1 MENIKRVHKKEIAS
15 ALSQAKNIIRDLH
28 QHFNESEMYKFTER
42 LVGSAKW
49 NIVLKGKDG
58 FFDLDFQL
66 LLTKNSKK
74 IKDFDEEKEKKN
86 EATMIKEDFF
96 N

>member
-42 LVGSAKW
+42 LVDSAKW

-58 FFDLDFQL
+58 FFDLDYKIFIAVFIQEESGYNI
-66 LLTKNSKK
+66 KSWNS
-74 IKDFDEEKEKKN
+74 I
-86 EATMIKEDFF
+86 
-96 N
+96 